1 MKAVTRRVR
10 KIRGAM
16 IARLWR
22 GYRPRE
28 KADGY
33 RVILLQQT
41 LPNINKRRGGYR
53 GSFVLERTINGE
65 IEFLIISLW
74 ESIDAVRRVA
84 GPKDERA
91 VIHEEATA
99 LLTRYAP
106 ESVHY
111 VYHENK

>member
-1 MKAVTRRVR
+1 
-10 KIRGAM
+10 M

-22 GYRPRE
+22 GYSAPE

-33 RVILLQQT
+33 RVILLRQT
-41 LPNINKRRGGYR
+41 VPNINKSREYR